1 MEQQNV
7 QETTQDNGNGNGRVT
22 KRWSKGKK
30 IAVWTSV
37 GVGVA
42 GLATGVFFLI
52 RKFKKA

>member
-7 QETTQDNGNGNGRVT
+7 QETTQNERVT

-42 GLATGVFFLI
+42 GLATAAFFII